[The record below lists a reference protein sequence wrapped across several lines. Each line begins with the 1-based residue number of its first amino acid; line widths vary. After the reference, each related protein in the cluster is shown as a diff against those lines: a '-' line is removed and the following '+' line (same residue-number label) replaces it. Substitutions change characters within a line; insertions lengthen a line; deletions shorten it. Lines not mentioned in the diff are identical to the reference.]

1 MDGMGRLKISAY
13 GQHLLCCLVL
23 LLSYLPIA
31 TEYYF
36 HFPPSGFDFYQ
47 MAAYEAYI
55 RRDFGLW
62 TGLWKYTWF
71 NGCPL
76 GRDYPLLHMYLALPF
91 ASYLGDVEG
100 CKAYLLFNFYLF
112 AVFSYLLFFGLS
124 GNKALSLL
132 IANVL
137 VWSPNVY
144 FTLFGGTIAFAATQ
158 MFLPLSLLLAVKYLS
173 TEDRRFLFLSSAVGG
188 LSFLGHQVVGALLV
202 FLPSL
207 IVFSLWP
214 KPQSFFKKMQ
224 AILVYGVT
232 TLLVCMP
239 AFARSEY
246 NFLNLAG
253 GLWQTIQLDPE
264 LYSIRQGPQAWD
276 FFFTVNPFLYIIL
289 GSSLAYVI
297 LKRKL
302 KGAVTTSFPF
312 LTILLFLI
320 LFQFFFFLGYN
331 PFKTFIQPRRTYW
344 LFPLAVGS
352 MASVWLK
359 DLFKPVNRFHIQR
372 KNFSDS
378 VHAVGNGLLLM
389 LVVLPPLMA
398 GLFMGQYLYGNCV
411 DSRLIN
417 EALVTGQASLLEEK
431 IIPWWM
437 NISRTDYRLYT
448 HNPYFAVWWNILF
461 PMPVTHGYYAAL
473 TPDQVYWKSW
483 LDATF
488 TGNLYVWGNY
498 STRIIK
504 NQSLFLLNWFAIK
517 YMVDGQGA
525 GLNITQ
531 SLNESFKRSE
541 ENQGLRFIEV
551 QENLTAPIVEAT
563 VAPAILVISSQEW
576 YRGILRDLFASVNL
590 NSKYYILVKG
600 PEYIDDLSATEL
612 AGFDGIYLYTYRYRN
627 FDRAF
632 GLLEQYV
639 ANGGSLIIDTGF
651 ECPESNSTHLPEFF
665 PVNETVRSPL
675 GKEWKFKVSK
685 GPITGSIDFS
695 AFSPPVHAGDEP
707 WTHSYAPSN
716 RNVKPWAKVLLW
728 NHGHPVIVTGNYGQ
742 GRVVWS
748 GLNLPYH
755 VATYKNLEEAEFHRN
770 LAEWL
775 LQPPSSQNA
784 GYTVKRPRPE
794 EAIIE
799 AHGNCTGVLFKENA
813 FDGWTA
819 QLTSKEGITY
829 ELKIHQAGP
838 DFMYVRAPKGING
851 PFTVRFVFKGIL
863 IDWFFTTL
871 SLTTLFLI
879 VDYSLLRGYLVT
891 NRMLS
896 PLARGFK
903 GRWKR
908 LVNRLREWWYK
919 EE

>member
-1 MDGMGRLKISAY
+1 MDEMGRLKFSVY
-13 GQHLLCCLVL
+13 GPHLLCCLVL
-23 LLSYLPIA
+23 LLSYFPIA
-31 TEYYF
+31 AEYYF

-55 RRDFGLW
+55 RRNFGLW

-112 AVFSYLLFFGLS
+112 AVFSYLLFLELS
-124 GNKALSLL
+124 RNKALSLL

-144 FTLFGGTIAFAATQ
+144 FTLFEGTLPFAATQ
-158 MFLPLSLLLAVKYLS
+158 MFLPLALLLTVKYLS
-173 TEDRRFLFLSSAVGG
+173 TEDKRFLFLSAAVGG

-202 FLPSL
+202 FLPSI
-207 IVFSLWP
+207 IVFVLWP
-214 KPQSFFKKMQ
+214 KSPSFFKKLET
-224 AILVYGVT
+224 ILIYGVI

-246 NFLNLAG
+246 NFLDLTG
-253 GLWQTIQLDPE
+253 GLWQIAQLEPE
-264 LYSIRQGPQAWD
+264 LYSMWQGPQAWN

-289 GSSLAYVI
+289 GFALAYVI

-302 KGAVTTSFPF
+302 KGAVTLSLPF
-312 LTILLFLI
+312 LAVFLFLI
-320 LFQFFFFLGYN
+320 LFQFLFFLGYN
-331 PFKTFIQPRRTYW
+331 PFKTFIQPHRTYW
-344 LFPLAVGS
+344 LFPLIVGG
-352 MASVWLK
+352 MVSVWLK
-359 DLFKPVNRFHIQR
+359 DLFKPVNRLHILR

-378 VHAVGNGLLLM
+378 VHVVENGLLLM

-398 GLFMGQYLYGNCV
+398 GLSMRGYLYGNCV
-411 DSRLIN
+411 ESPLIN
-417 EALVTGQASLLEEK
+417 EALVMGQSSLLEKK
-431 IIPWWM
+431 IVPWWM
-437 NISRTDYRLYT
+437 NVSRMDYKIYT

-483 LDATF
+483 LDAAF

-504 NQSLFLLNWFAIK
+504 NQGLFLLNWFAIK
-517 YMVDGQGA
+517 YMVAGQGT

-531 SLNESFKRSE
+531 SLSESFKRTE

-551 QENLTAPIVEAT
+551 RENLTAPIVET
-563 VAPAILVISSQEW
+563 TGAPAILIISNREW
-576 YRGILRDLFASVNL
+576 YKGVLRDLFASVNL
-590 NSKYYILVKG
+590 NSKYYILVRG

-612 AGFDGIYLYTYRYRN
+612 DGFDGVYLYTYRYRN

-639 ANGGSLIIDTGF
+639 ANGGSLIIDTGL
-651 ECPESNSTHLPEFF
+651 ECPESGSIRLPEFF

-675 GKEWKFKVSK
+675 GKEWKFKVSE
-685 GPITGSIDFS
+685 GPITGGIDFS
-695 AFSPPVHAGDEP
+695 AFSPPVHVGDEP
-707 WTHSYAPSN
+707 WTHSYAPSD
-716 RNVKPWAKVLLW
+716 RNVKPWANVILW
-728 NHGHPVIVTGNYGQ
+728 NQGHPVIVIGNYGM
-742 GRVVWS
+742 GRIVWS

-755 VATYKNLEEAEFHRN
+755 VATYKNLEEAELHRN

-775 LQPPSSQNA
+775 LQPPSNQSVDFN
-784 GYTVKRPRPE
+784 VKRPRPE
-794 EAIIE
+794 EVIIE

-838 DFMYVRAPKGING
+838 DFMYVRVPKGIHG
-851 PFTVRFVFKGIL
+851 LFTVRFVFKGIL

-871 SLTTLFLI
+871 SLTTLFFIL
-879 VDYSLLRGYLVT
+879 DYSLFRGCLVT
-891 NRMLS
+891 NRGLS
-896 PLARGFK
+896 PLARRIK
-903 GRWKR
+903 ERWKR
-908 LVNRLREWWYK
+908 LARHVREWWYK